1 MLLSNLYKQFFTRR
15 KKEIIQLI
23 AQEFTTEEIAEK
35 LIISKHTIEAHRKN
49 IFLKLN
55 VKNIAVLINVAVR
68 LGVVR

>member
-1 MLLSNLYKQFFTRR
+1 MLSNRE
-15 KKEIIQLI
+15 KEIIQLI

-49 IFLKLN
+49 IFMKLQ
-55 VKNIAVLINVAVR
+55 VKNIAGLINVAVR